1 MSLDVG
7 DQRIGVAVS
16 DPLGITAQGIEVYH
30 RRSLS
35 KDLDYLAKL
44 FHHWEAGGLVIGLPR
59 NMNGTIGPQA
69 ESVMDFGRR
78 LGGLCGVEPVF
89 WDERLTT
96 VQATQVLVAADL
108 TRKKRRT
115 VVDQVSAVII
125 LQGFLDA
132 GTPRSSDRTK

>member
-16 DPLGITAQGIEVYH
+16 DPLGITAQGVEVYY
-30 RRSLS
+30 RKKLS
-35 KDLDYLAKL
+35 VDLDHLAAL
-44 FHHWEAGGLVIGLPR
+44 FQRWEASGLVVGLPK
-59 NMNGTIGPQA
+59 NMNGTLGPQA
-69 ESVMDFGRR
+69 ESVLEFGRQ
-78 LGGLCGVEPVF
+78 LGERCGVKPVF

-108 TRKKRRT
+108 TRKKRRS

-132 GTPRSSDRTK
+132 GTPHPSD